1 MSGISPIS
9 SYSYSSYSDYGK
21 FASGKAVQSAADGA
35 AELSIIQKMDAQSR
49 GMDAGSKNIATTK
62 DMLNVADGA
71 AAGITDYLQR
81 IRELAVQASNT
92 AVVSDS
98 DRANIQKEVEQL
110 KQGISDIA
118 KQTTFNTKPLLDGSN
133 PEFHVA
139 VDSNGNSMKVDMP
152 NTMLQEL
159 GIEDFDVT
167 GDFSI
172 ADIDKALEKV
182 NEGRSKIGAQTNAL
196 EYAYNYSTNAR
207 LNTIGSKSRLEDL
220 DIPQAI
226 SDMKKKQLLNEY
238 AIHMQKRRMGDEA
251 KRMQAFSITTLNK
264 SLLY

>member
-9 SYSYSSYSDYGK
+9 SYSYSSYSDYGR
-21 FASGKAVQSAADGA
+21 FASGKAIQSAADGA
-35 AELSIIQKMDAQSR
+35 AELSIIQKLDTQSK
-49 GMDAGSKNIATTK
+49 GLDAGSKNIASTK

-98 DRANIQKEVEQL
+98 ERSAIQAEVDQL

-118 KQTTFNTKPLLDGSN
+118 KQTTFNTKPLLDGSSS
-133 PEFHVA
+133 EFNVA
-139 VDSNGNSMKVDMP
+139 TDSNGNSMMV
-152 NTMLQEL
+152 NTPDATLQAL
-159 GIEDFDVT
+159 GIADFDVT
-167 GDFSI
+167 GSFDI

-182 NEGRSKIGAQTNAL
+182 TAGRSRMGAKSNAL
-196 EYAYNYSTNAR
+196 ECAYNYSTNAR

-220 DIPQAI
+220 DIPEAI
-226 SDMKKKQLLNEY
+226 SDMKKKQLLQEY
-238 AIHMQKRRMGDEA
+238 AMNMQRKRMEDEA
-251 KRMQAFSITTLNK
+251 NRMRGFFF
-264 SLLY
+264 

>member
-9 SYSYSSYSDYGK
+9 SYSYSSYTDYGK
-21 FASGKAVQSAADGA
+21 FASGKKIVSASDGA
-35 AELSIIQKMDAQSR
+35 AELSIIQKMDAQSK
-49 GMDAGSKNIATTK
+49 GLDAGSKNIATTK

-81 IRELAVQASNT
+81 MRELAVQASNT

-98 DRANIQKEVEQL
+98 DRANIQMEIDQL

-133 PEFHVA
+133 TEFNVA
-139 VDSNGNSMKVDMP
+139 TDSNGNSMSVQMP

-167 GDFSI
+167 GDFNIS
-172 ADIDKALEKV
+172 DIDKALEKV
-182 NEGRSKIGAQTNAL
+182 TVGRSQMGAKSNAL

-226 SDMKKKQLLNEY
+226 SDMKKKQLMQEY
-238 AIHMQKRRMGDEA
+238 SMHMQRKHMEDEA
-251 KRMQAFSITTLNK
+251 TRMRGLFF
-264 SLLY
+264 

>member
-9 SYSYSSYSDYGK
+9 GYSYNSYTDYGK
-21 FASGKAVQSAADGA
+21 FASGKAIQSAADGP
-35 AELSIIQKMDAQSR
+35 AELSIIQKMDSQSR
-49 GMDAGSKNIATTK
+49 GLDVGSNNIATTK

-98 DRANIQKEVEQL
+98 DRENIQKEVEQL

-118 KQTTFNTKPLLDGSN
+118 KQTNFNTKPLLDGSN
-133 PEFHVA
+133 SEFHVA
-139 VDSNGNSMKVDMP
+139 SDSNGNGMKVETPDA
-152 NTMLQEL
+152 TLEAL
-159 GIEDFDVT
+159 GIADFDVT
-167 GDFSI
+167 GDFDI
-172 ADIDKALEKV
+172 ADIDKALDKV
-182 NEGRSKIGAQTNAL
+182 NSGRSKIGAQTNGL
-196 EYAYNYSTNAR
+196 EYAYNYSTSAR

-226 SDMKKKQLLNEY
+226 SDMKKKQLLQEY
-238 AIHMQKRRMGDEA
+238 SMNMQRKFMDNQANLMRR
-251 KRMQAFSITTLNK
+251 FFF
-264 SLLY
+264 